1 MPTAAKL
8 FAAVA
13 FTLVGFL
20 AAEIFKPH
28 MPEGTQFGFFSQISA
43 LIGLVC
49 GWRVI
54 GREAGHGWW
63 ESANAGM
70 KTIVAMLALALL
82 IFSIEEML
90 VQAFRRSYDSPME
103 AVIGTISRSKRFSA
117 HALIAF
123 CWLSRPKRSVSSRV
137 MPYSLA
143 MRSAP
148 SNCDVAS

>member
-103 AVIGTISRSKRFSA
+103 AVIGTISLGVDFVQKLFVPDV
-117 HALIAF
+117 LITLFAGGILGGLLAE
-123 CWLSRPKRSVSSRV
+123 WASRRWR
-137 MPYSLA
+137 
-143 MRSAP
+143 
-148 SNCDVAS
+148 

>member
-82 IFSIEEML
+82 VFSIEEML

-103 AVIGTISRSKRFSA
+103 AVIGTISLGVDFVQKLFVPDV
-117 HALIAF
+117 LITLFAGGILGGLLAE
-123 CWLSRPKRSVSSRV
+123 WASRRWR
-137 MPYSLA
+137 
-143 MRSAP
+143 
-148 SNCDVAS
+148 

>member
-13 FTLVGFL
+13 FTLVGFF

-49 GWRVI
+49 GWRVL
-54 GREAGHGWW
+54 GREAGRGWW
-63 ESANAGM
+63 ESANSGM
-70 KTIVAMLALALL
+70 KTVVAMVVLALV

-90 VQAFRRSYDSPME
+90 VMAFRRSYDSPME
-103 AVIGTISRSKRFSA
+103 AIVGTIAIGVDLVQKLLVPDV
-117 HALIAF
+117 LIVLFAGGI
-123 CWLSRPKRSVSSRV
+123 LSGL
-137 MPYSLA
+137 LA
-143 MRSAP
+143 EWAARRWR
-148 SNCDVAS
+148 